1 MSSDKQTKHRR
12 AVHKRIPTRR
22 RRVLR
27 VVALCAGAAV
37 LIGGAGASW
46 AYWKLNANIRTV
58 DVSAELSKPSAYAK
72 GAMNI
77 LVLGSDSRSGA
88 NGKLAGGATDGTA
101 RSDTA
106 MVVHVNE
113 AHTAAT
119 VVSIPRDTLVD
130 RPACG
135 STGAARGVMFNSAF
149 EVGGAS
155 CAIKTVES
163 MTGLDMNH
171 YVEID
176 FSGFAKLID
185 ALGGADVTTTVDIND
200 TQSGLHLKAGT
211 HHLGGDQAL
220 AFVRTRHGVGDGS
233 DLGRIE
239 LQQEMVKSIL
249 KQVENLNLF
258 GDPTKLYSIADAA
271 TGAITTDSSLGSVNS
286 LLSFAQ
292 GLKGI
297 KSTDITAVTMPNAAA
312 PSDPNRLVALEPQ
325 ATELWAA
332 LKADKPVPGSVVKLQ
347 QKNPAD
353 S

>member
-1 MSSDKQTKHRR
+1 MSDNQTKHRR
-12 AVHKRIPTRR
+12 AAHKRIPTRR
-22 RRVLR
+22 RRVLG
-27 VVALCAGAAV
+27 VVALCTGAVLLVAGGGAA
-37 LIGGAGASW
+37 W
-46 AYWKLNANIRTV
+46 AYFKLNGNIRTV
-58 DVSAELSKPSAYAK
+58 DVSSELSRPSQYAK

-88 NGKLAGGATDGTA
+88 NASKAGGNTDGTA

-135 STGAARGVMFNSAF
+135 SSAAARGVMFNSAF

-155 CAIKTVES
+155 CAIRTVES

-176 FSGFAKLID
+176 FAGFAKLID
-185 ALGGADVTTTVDIND
+185 ALGGVTVTTTVDID
-200 TQSGLHLKAGT
+200 DAQSGLHLKAGT
-211 HHLGGDQAL
+211 HRLGGDEAL

-239 LQQEMVKSIL
+239 LQQEMVKAIL
-249 KQVENLNLF
+249 KQVESLNAF
-258 GDPTKLYSIADAA
+258 GDPTKLYAIADAA
-271 TGAITTDSSLGSVNS
+271 TGAITTDRSLGSVNS

-292 GLKGI
+292 GLKNI
-297 KSTDITAVTMPNAAA
+297 KSADITAVTMPNTSA
-312 PSDPNRLVALEPQ
+312 PSDPNRLVALQPQ
-325 ATELWAA
+325 ASQLWSEL
-332 LKADKPVPGSVVKLQ
+332 KTDRPVPPSVLALQ